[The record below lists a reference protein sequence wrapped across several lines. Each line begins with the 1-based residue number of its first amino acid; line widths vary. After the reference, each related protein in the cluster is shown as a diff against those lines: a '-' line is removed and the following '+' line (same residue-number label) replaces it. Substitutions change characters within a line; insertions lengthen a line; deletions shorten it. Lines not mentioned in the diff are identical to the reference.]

1 MKKLY
6 IKADFGDAD
15 YGHYLAII
23 TDETFERFLPVFKA
37 INDFEP
43 YIRRHRHGGIDYSNW
58 VSRREDLGDMSLK
71 EKYPGIG
78 KELLDEFAETLVNP
92 IPIPE
97 EGCLP
102 DFGPH
107 TIVSIVDIVTDKV
120 YVNTDGLYFRH
131 NSKVKE
137 YLAEETRIY
146 SYKRESDGK
155 PLHSIP
161 FSEMTKEENRM
172 IEELYNLWRK
182 YV

>member
-37 INDFEP
+37 LNDFEP
-43 YIRRHRHGGIDYSNW
+43 YIRRHRYGGVDYSNW
-58 VSRREDLGDMSLK
+58 ESRREDLGEMSLE
-71 EKYPGIG
+71 EKYPDID
-78 KELLDEFAETLVNP
+78 KKLLDEFIEVLVNP
-92 IPIPE
+92 IPVPE

-107 TIVSIVDIVTDKV
+107 TIDSVVDVVTDEV
-120 YVNTDGLYFRH
+120 YVSTDGLYSRH

-137 YLAEETRIY
+137 YLAEQKRLY
-146 SYKRESDGK
+146 SYKRNSDGK

-161 FSEMTKEENRM
+161 FSEMTEEENRM
-172 IEELYNLWRK
+172 IEELHNLWKK